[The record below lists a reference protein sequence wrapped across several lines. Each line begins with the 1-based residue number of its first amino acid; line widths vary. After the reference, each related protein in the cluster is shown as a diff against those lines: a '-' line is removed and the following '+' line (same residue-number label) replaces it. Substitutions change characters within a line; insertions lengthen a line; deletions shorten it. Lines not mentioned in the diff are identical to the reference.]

1 MSEILRLE
9 GMPMIPSD
17 NRLYRH
23 GLNSYASAEY
33 AAWLTKAREILLDA
47 LGPDHTP
54 DGESWFGVTI
64 RLRMNQ
70 GDGSNRQKG
79 VLDWLSGRYPLEHAG
94 TVNGK
99 KKQKGALVNGVGL
112 WVDDKR
118 VRYVLP
124 IVESVRSDEPSF
136 DLTVRR
142 VRPPVDERAE
152 AEAAEKARLV
162 AAKAE
167 AERFFRGRIIVVI
180 SADPSQPWS
189 ADRIHA
195 ALKVEALGHGATPAG
210 LTAVRRSLAELESS
224 NKIVRDGR
232 GWRLAT

>member
-1 MSEILRLE
+1 MIVLDLQ

-23 GLNSYASAEY
+23 GLNNYASAEY
-33 AAWLTKAREILLDA
+33 AAWLLKAREILLDA
-47 LGPDHTP
+47 LGPDHAP

-94 TVNGK
+94 VVNGK
-99 KKQKGALVNGVGL
+99 KKQKGALVNGPGL

-124 IVESVRSDEPSF
+124 FVESVRCDEPSF
-136 DLTVRR
+136 DVTVRR
-142 VRPPVDERAE
+142 VRPPVDEREE
-152 AEAAEKARLV
+152 AEAAEKARKEAV
-162 AAKAE
+162 KAE
-167 AERFFRGRIIVVI
+167 ADARLERDILVELGVGECTVVELAQAAGVGPTATRRKLLAMEAAGEVRQVGRGR
-180 SADPSQPWS
+180 W
-189 ADRIHA
+189 A
-195 ALKVEALGHGATPAG
+195 AGPQGGEGDE
-210 LTAVRRSLAELESS
+210 R
-224 NKIVRDGR
+224 
-232 GWRLAT
+232 